1 MAAAAA
7 GSAGWSS
14 ALAPAA
20 ASTGSA
26 RRPALLCRG
35 GSSGCHVGQ
44 ALKGP
49 RRRRAPPRL
58 PRALTLQTPPA
69 TLQGPPADA
78 PPFTRMPRPLHNPKP
93 CPPYILTVQQAPPTA
108 LNFLPPTLPPL
119 EIEAPPTVV
128 ITVECID
135 EHHANKALEELMP
148 LLKLQHPNISLY
160 HEMFIMWNNEI
171 SSLFLCLVMDYA
183 TRGTFQNVIES
194 KRKIRES
201 IDSEW
206 IHTMMSQVMDAI
218 EYLHQQNIIHRNL
231 KPSNIA
237 LFSDNHCKLQD
248 LSSEALM
255 THEAKWNVR
264 AEEDPCQKS
273 WMAPEALKFSFTCK
287 SDIWSLGCI
296 ILDMATCSFL
306 NDTEAMYLRKAI
318 RHHPGSLKPILK
330 TMEEKQIPCSEVFCL
345 LMPFMLQIKPS
356 ERLVIRD
363 VIRITFMSTS
373 FRNSC
378 VALNMHR
385 QAVPIFITDVLLEG
399 NMANILD
406 VMQTFSNRPEV
417 QLRALNKLLKMTE
430 EELGLPWPTEL
441 LEEVLAIMKQHERIL
456 DILLNT
462 CNLLLRVL
470 GHALAQDSEAEIPR
484 VDSIISFLMN
494 ALRSHPGSER
504 LITTVYNLLT
514 IISSQGMLTEELE
527 ERGLFKLIQEHL
539 ENFQEN
545 RNICLAILS
554 LLWSLLI
561 DATDVDKEPL
571 KTLSTMVTWVL
582 TTYPEDVEIAEAGCA
597 VLWLLSLLGCIK
609 ESQFEHVV
617 ELFLRSIQLC
627 PRRVL
632 LVNNACRGLASL
644 AKVSELVAFQV
655 VVMEEGSSGLY
666 LLQDMYQLYKD
677 DPEVVENLCMLL
689 AYLASYKEI
698 LPELESAGI
707 KDLVRVIRGRF
718 TSSLE
723 LISYADTVL
732 QALEAAACSRP
743 QEKQLEPAS
752 ELEAPKVSF
761 PHQEDPIFQR

>member
-1 MAAAAA
+1 MEKYQVLPRVR
-7 GSAGWSS
+7 GQRGQV
-14 ALAPAA
+14 
-20 ASTGSA
+20 
-26 RRPALLCRG
+26 RRPQNQ
-35 GSSGCHVGQ
+35 GQ
-44 ALKGP
+44 
-49 RRRRAPPRL
+49 PPSQYD
-58 PRALTLQTPPA
+58 PIIP
-69 TLQGPPADA
+69 
-78 PPFTRMPRPLHNPKP
+78 H
-93 CPPYILTVQQAPPTA
+93 
-108 LNFLPPTLPPL
+108 
-119 EIEAPPTVV
+119 
-128 ITVECID
+128 VECID

-160 HEMFIMWNNEI
+160 HEMFIMWNN
-171 SSLFLCLVMDYA
+171 
-183 TRGTFQNVIES
+183 
-194 KRKIRES
+194 
-201 IDSEW
+201 EW

-264 AEEDPCQKS
+264 AEEGNIGLSGSPTLILPTDPCQKS